1 MDIAKLFNVILQIS
15 IGCVFAY
22 LVFNFLR
29 KKKKDG
35 VCNEIKNLEARMSS
49 LRLILKAKVKR
60 KSQYFRSLITATVRQ
75 GDIFDLALCEL
86 AELSFE
92 QNEQFE
98 KYFSISKQLNN
109 LLKVDRP
116 EMGEIVAP
124 ENSSGNQGGAD
135 FMTNDFK
142 NEFVIIKAIHEM
154 IDLSIVLKTK
164 IDQYNIINPEKSR
177 PEIKIIQF
185 PSVCDVQKVFSIHS
199 SDISTEK
206 TAA

>member
-1 MDIAKLFNVILQIS
+1 MDIAKLFTAILQIS
-15 IGCVFAY
+15 IGCAFAY
-22 LVFNFLR
+22 QVFNFLR

-35 VCNEIKNLEARMSS
+35 VHNEIKKLEARMSS

-86 AELSFE
+86 AELPFE

-98 KYFSISKQLNN
+98 KYFAISKQLNN

-116 EMGEIVAP
+116 EMGEIAAP
-124 ENSSGNQGGAD
+124 ENSSGNQSAD

-154 IDLSIVLKTK
+154 IDLSVVLKTK
-164 IDQYNIINPEKSR
+164 VDHYNMINPEKSH

-185 PSVCDVQKVFSIHS
+185 PSVSDVQKVFSIHS